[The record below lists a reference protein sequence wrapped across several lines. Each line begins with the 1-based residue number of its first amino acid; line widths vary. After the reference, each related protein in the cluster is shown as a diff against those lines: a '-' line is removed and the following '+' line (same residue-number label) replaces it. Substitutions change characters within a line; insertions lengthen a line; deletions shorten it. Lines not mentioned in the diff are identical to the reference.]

1 MKAYTIDL
9 HNHTTYCNH
18 ATGEIDE
25 YIQKAIDL
33 GIDIYGFS
41 EHAPMEFDY
50 KYRLSFDLM
59 QEYQDKINQAKE
71 SYKDQ
76 IQIKLGYEVDY
87 LPNYIDKRVINS
99 DVDYLIGS
107 VHFLNKWGFDN
118 PEFIAQWHNK
128 DIDSIYSDY
137 FQAITDMAKSGL
149 FDIVGH
155 FDLIKV
161 FKFLPKK
168 DIKILALDALKAI
181 KQANM
186 TLEINS
192 AGLRKPIGE
201 IYPSYEILT
210 LAFEL
215 GIDITFGSDA
225 HSVDQVGFGYD
236 QAYSQ
241 AKKVGY
247 TQGVTFTNRD
257 RELIKI

>member
-1 MKAYTIDL
+1 MKAYRIDL

-18 ATGEIDE
+18 ATGTIDE

-50 KYRLSFDLM
+50 KYRLSFNQM
-59 QEYQDKINQAKE
+59 QEYQDKIIQAKNR
-71 SYKDQ
+71 YKDQ
-76 IQIKLGYEVDY
+76 IEIKLGYEVDY
-87 LPNYIDKRVINS
+87 LVGYIDDRVIKS

-118 PEFIAQWHNK
+118 PEFIGQWQNR
-128 DIDSIYSDY
+128 DIDEIYTQY
-137 FQAITDMAKSGL
+137 FQAIADMAKSGL

-161 FKFLPKK
+161 FKFLPQK
-168 DIKILALDALKAI
+168 DIKLLALDALKAI
-181 KQANM
+181 KKANM

-201 IYPSYEILT
+201 VYPSYEILSV
-210 LAFEL
+210 AYEL
-215 GIDITFGSDA
+215 GIDICFGSDA
-225 HSVDQVGFGYD
+225 HSIEQVGFGYD
-236 QAYSQ
+236 QALAM
-241 AKKVGY
+241 AKKAGY
-247 TQGVTFTNRD
+247 TKAVTFTNRD

>member
-59 QEYQDKINQAKE
+59 HEYQDKINQAKE
-71 SYKDQ
+71 KYKDQ
-76 IQIKLGYEVDY
+76 IQIKLGYEVDF
-87 LPNYIDKRVINS
+87 LPNYIDKRIINS

-155 FDLIKV
+155 FD
-161 FKFLPKK
+161 
-168 DIKILALDALKAI
+168 
-181 KQANM
+181 
-186 TLEINS
+186 
-192 AGLRKPIGE
+192 
-201 IYPSYEILT
+201 
-210 LAFEL
+210 
-215 GIDITFGSDA
+215 
-225 HSVDQVGFGYD
+225 
-236 QAYSQ
+236 
-241 AKKVGY
+241 
-247 TQGVTFTNRD
+247 
-257 RELIKI
+257 